1 MDRKGVPMKKKT
13 KKIVALILAL
23 GLIVGVGVFANGV
36 VGNPVSKWL
45 ATNTV
50 KNRLAEVY
58 GDKDYEIER
67 VTFSFKDGSYHAFIV
82 SPSSPDS
89 EFSMNLNMKGEL
101 RWDSYED
108 RVLSGEN
115 TAARINK
122 EYRAATENVFTS
134 PAFPYYTHI
143 EYGDIEFIS
152 REWGDADDLPAY
164 ALFTEDLV
172 LDQVYDIGELGK
184 IAGHLVVYVYDEDVS
199 VEKAAEILLDV
210 KHMMDAG
217 GVSFHVI
224 DLVLEYPKPVH
235 DSPRK
240 EGRVET
246 IEFLSDD
253 IYEKGMEERVAAAN
267 EAAIAH
273 HAKRDAE
280 KEKEISGVVK

>member
-1 MDRKGVPMKKKT
+1 MKKT
-13 KKIVALILAL
+13 KKIVALILAAL
-23 GLIVGVGVFANGV
+23 LIVAVGVFANGV

-67 VTFSFKDGSYHAFIV
+67 VTYSFKDGCYHAFIV

-89 EFSMNLNMKGEL
+89 DFSMSLNMRGKL

-122 EYRAATENVFTS
+122 EYRDATEKVFSS

-143 EYGDIEFIS
+143 EYGDIEFNS
-152 REWGDADDLPAY
+152 REFAGAEDLPTY
-164 ALFTEDLV
+164 GLLTEDLV
-172 LDQVYDIGELGK
+172 LDQIYDIRELGK
-184 IAGHLVVYVYDEDVS
+184 AAGHLVLYVYDEEVS
-199 VEKAAEILLDV
+199 VEKAAEILLEV
-210 KHMMDAG
+210 KHFMDAG

-224 DLVLEYPKPVH
+224 DLVLEYPKPVD

-246 IEFLSDD
+246 IEFLYED
-253 IYEKGMEERVAAAN
+253 IYEEGMVERVAVAN

-273 HAKRDAE
+273 HAKADAE
-280 KEKEISGVVK
+280 NEKIINGLKEE

>member
-1 MDRKGVPMKKKT
+1 MKKT

-67 VTFSFKDGSYHAFIV
+67 VTYSFKDGSYHAFIV

-89 EFSMNLNMKGEL
+89 DFSMSLNMRGEL

-122 EYRAATENVFTS
+122 EYREATENVFTS

-143 EYGDIEFIS
+143 EYGDIEFNS
-152 REWGDADDLPAY
+152 REFAGAEDLPTY
-164 ALFTEDLV
+164 GLLTEDLV
-172 LDQVYDIGELGK
+172 LDQIYDIRELGK
-184 IAGHLVVYVYDEDVS
+184 AAGHLVLYVYDEEVS
-199 VEKAAEILLDV
+199 VEKAAEILLEV
-210 KHMMDAG
+210 KHFMDAG

-224 DLVLEYPKPVH
+224 DLVLEYPKPVD

-246 IEFLSDD
+246 IEFLYED
-253 IYEKGMEERVAAAN
+253 IYEEGMVERVAVAN

-273 HAKRDAE
+273 HVKRDAE

>member
-1 MDRKGVPMKKKT
+1 MKKT
-13 KKIVALILAL
+13 KKIVALILAAL
-23 GLIVGVGVFANGV
+23 LIVGVGIFANGV
-36 VGNPVSKWL
+36 VGNPVSKLL

-58 GDKDYEIER
+58 ADKDYEIER
-67 VTFSFKDGSYHAFIV
+67 VTFSFKDGGYHAFIV

-89 EFSMNLNMKGEL
+89 EFSMSLTMGGKL

-115 TAARINK
+115 TVSRINK
-122 EYRAATENVFTS
+122 EYRDATEKVFTS

-152 REWGDADDLPAY
+152 REWADAEDLPVY
-164 ALFTEDLV
+164 ALYTEDLI

-184 IAGHLVVYVYDEDVS
+184 VAGHLVLYVYDEDVS
-199 VEKAAEILLDV
+199 VEKAAEILLEV
-210 KHMMDAG
+210 KHFMDSG

-224 DLVLEYPKPVH
+224 DLVLEYPKPVD

-246 IEFLSDD
+246 IELLCED
-253 IYEKGMEERVAAAN
+253 IYEEGMVERVAAAN
-267 EAAIAH
+267 DAAIAYH
-273 HAKRDAE
+273 DKMDAE
-280 KEKEISGVVK
+280 NEKITNGLKEAQ

>member
-1 MDRKGVPMKKKT
+1 M
-13 KKIVALILAL
+13 
-23 GLIVGVGVFANGV
+23 
-36 VGNPVSKWL
+36 L

-67 VTFSFKDGSYHAFIV
+67 VTYSFKDGSYHAFIV

-89 EFSMNLNMKGEL
+89 DFSMSLNMRGKL

-122 EYRAATENVFTS
+122 EYRDATEKVFTS

-143 EYGDIEFIS
+143 EYGDIEFNS
-152 REWGDADDLPAY
+152 REFAGAEDLPTY
-164 ALFTEDLV
+164 GLLTEDLV
-172 LDQVYDIGELGK
+172 LDQIYDIRELGK
-184 IAGHLVVYVYDEDVS
+184 AAGHLVLYVYDEDVS
-199 VEKAAEILLDV
+199 VEKAAEILLEV
-210 KHMMDAG
+210 KHFMDAG

-224 DLVLEYPKPVH
+224 DLVLEYPKPVD

-246 IEFLSDD
+246 IEFLYED
-253 IYEKGMEERVAAAN
+253 IYEEGMVERVAVAN

-273 HAKRDAE
+273 HAKADAE
-280 KEKEISGVVK
+280 NEKIINGLKEE

>member
-1 MDRKGVPMKKKT
+1 MKKKT
-13 KKIVALILAL
+13 KKIFALILAL
-23 GLIVGVGVFANGV
+23 ILLAGVCIFANGV

-50 KNRLAEVY
+50 KDRLTEVY
-58 GDKDYEIER
+58 ADKDYEIER
-67 VTFSFKDGSYHAFIV
+67 VTFSFKDGTYHAFIV

-89 EFSMNLNMKGEL
+89 EFSMSLTMMGKL

-134 PAFPYYTHI
+134 PAFPYYSHI

-152 REWGDADDLPAY
+152 KEWEVTEDTPAY

-172 LDQVYDIGELGK
+172 LDQVYDIRALGK
-184 IAGHLVVYVYDEDVS
+184 SAGHLVLYIYDDEVS
-199 VEKAAEILLDV
+199 VEKAAEILLEV
-210 KHMMDAG
+210 KHLMDAG

-224 DLVLEYPKPVH
+224 DLVLEYHKPVD

-246 IEFLSDD
+246 MEFLYDD
-253 IYEKGMEERVAAAN
+253 IYEEGMVERVDAAN

-273 HAKRDAE
+273 HAKAD
-280 KEKEISGVVK
+280 KE

>member
-1 MDRKGVPMKKKT
+1 MKNT
-13 KKIVALILAL
+13 KKIVSLILAL
-23 GLIVGVGVFANGV
+23 GLIVGFGVFANGV

-45 ATNTV
+45 ATNTA

-58 GDKDYEIER
+58 ADKDYEIER
-67 VTFSFKDGSYHAFIV
+67 VTFSFKDGGYHAFIV

-89 EFSMNLNMKGEL
+89 EFSMSLTMGGEL

-122 EYRAATENVFTS
+122 EYRAATEAVFTS
-134 PAFPYYTHI
+134 PAFPYYSHI
-143 EYGDIEFIS
+143 EFGDIEFIS
-152 REWGDADDLPAY
+152 REWVDAEDLPRY
-164 ALFTEDLV
+164 ALFTEDLE
-172 LDQVYDIGELGK
+172 LDQVYDIRELGK
-184 IAGHLVVYVYDEDVS
+184 TAGHLVLYVYDEDVS
-199 VEKAAEILLDV
+199 VEKAAEILLEV
-210 KHMMDAG
+210 KHLMDAG

-224 DLVLEYPKPVH
+224 DIVLEYPKPED

-246 IEFLSDD
+246 MEFLYDD
-253 IYEKGMEERVAAAN
+253 IYEEGLVERVAAAN

-273 HAKRDAE
+273 HAKADAKNE
-280 KEKEISGVVK
+280 KVINGLKEE

>member
-1 MDRKGVPMKKKT
+1 
-13 KKIVALILAL
+13 
-23 GLIVGVGVFANGV
+23 
-36 VGNPVSKWL
+36 
-45 ATNTV
+45 
-50 KNRLAEVY
+50 LAEVY
-58 GDKDYEIER
+58 ADKDYEIER
-67 VTFSFKDGSYHAFIV
+67 VTFSFKDGGYHAFIV

-89 EFSMNLNMKGEL
+89 EFSMSLNMRGKL

-122 EYRAATENVFTS
+122 EYRAATEAVFTS
-134 PAFPYYTHI
+134 PAFPYYSHI
-143 EYGDIEFIS
+143 EFGDIEFIS
-152 REWGDADDLPAY
+152 REWVDAEDLPRY
-164 ALFTEDLV
+164 ALFTEDLE
-172 LDQVYDIGELGK
+172 LDQVYDIRELGK
-184 IAGHLVVYVYDEDVS
+184 TAGHLVLYVYDEDVS
-199 VEKAAEILLDV
+199 VEKAAEILLEV

-224 DLVLEYPKPVH
+224 DLVLEYPKPID

-253 IYEKGMEERVAAAN
+253 IYEEGMEERVAAAN

-273 HAKRDAE
+273 HAKADAE
-280 KEKEISGVVK
+280 NEKIINGLKEE

>member
-1 MDRKGVPMKKKT
+1 MKRKT
-13 KKIVALILAL
+13 KKIFALILAL
-23 GLIVGVGVFANGV
+23 ALIACVCVFANGV

-50 KNRLAEVY
+50 ENRLEEVY
-58 GDKDYEIER
+58 ADKDYEIER

-89 EFSMNLNMKGEL
+89 EFSMSLNWKGQL

-122 EYRAATENVFTS
+122 EYRAATEAVFTS
-134 PAFPYYTHI
+134 PAFPYYSHI
-143 EYGDIEFIS
+143 EFGDIEFIS
-152 REWGDADDLPAY
+152 REWVDAEDLPRY
-164 ALFTEDLV
+164 ALFTEDLE
-172 LDQVYDIGELGK
+172 LDQAYDIKDLGK
-184 IAGHLVVYVYDEDVS
+184 AAGHLVLYVYDEEVS
-199 VEKAAEILLDV
+199 VEKAAEILLEV
-210 KHMMDAG
+210 KHLMDAG

-224 DLVLEYPKPVH
+224 DLVLEYPKPVD

-246 IEFLSDD
+246 MEFLYDD
-253 IYEKGMEERVAAAN
+253 IYEEGLVERVDAAN

-273 HAKRDAE
+273 HAKMDAE
-280 KEKEISGVVK
+280 NEKIIEGMKAE

>member
-1 MDRKGVPMKKKT
+1 MKKT

-23 GLIVGVGVFANGV
+23 ALIAGVCVFANGV

-45 ATNTV
+45 ATSTAQ
-50 KNRLAEVY
+50 KRLAEVY
-58 GDKDYEIER
+58 ADKDYEIER
-67 VTFSFKDGSYHAFIV
+67 VTYSFKDGGYHAFIV

-89 EFSMNLNMKGEL
+89 EFSMSLNMMGKL

-122 EYRAATENVFTS
+122 EYRDATEKVFTS

-143 EYGDIEFIS
+143 EYGDIEFNS
-152 REWGDADDLPAY
+152 REFAGAEDLPTY
-164 ALFTEDLV
+164 GLLTEDLV
-172 LDQVYDIGELGK
+172 LDQVYDIRELGK
-184 IAGHLVVYVYDEDVS
+184 TAGHLVLYVYDEDVS
-199 VEKAAEILLDV
+199 VEKAAEILLEV
-210 KHMMDAG
+210 KHMMDAR

-224 DLVLEYPKPVH
+224 DLVLEYPKPVD

-246 IEFLSDD
+246 MEFLYDD
-253 IYEKGMEERVAAAN
+253 IYEEGLVERVAAAN

-273 HAKRDAE
+273 HAKADAKNE
-280 KEKEISGVVK
+280 KIINGLKEE

>member
-1 MDRKGVPMKKKT
+1 MKKKT
-13 KKIVALILAL
+13 KKIFALVLAL
-23 GLIVGVGVFANGV
+23 ALLAGVCVFANGV
-36 VGNPVSKWL
+36 VGNPLSKWL
-45 ATNTV
+45 ATNTAE
-50 KNRLAEVY
+50 NRLTEEY
-58 GDKDYEIER
+58 SDKDYEIDR
-67 VTFSFKDGSYHAFIV
+67 VIFSFKDGSYHAFIV

-89 EFSMNLNMKGEL
+89 EFSMSLDMMGKL

-134 PAFPYYTHI
+134 PAFPYYSHI

-152 REWGDADDLPAY
+152 REWVDAEDLPAY

-172 LDQVYDIGELGK
+172 LDQVYDIRELGK
-184 IAGHLVVYVYDEDVS
+184 AAGHLVLYIYDEDVS
-199 VEKAAEILLDV
+199 VEKAAEILLEV
-210 KHMMDAG
+210 KHLMDAG

-224 DLVLEYPKPVH
+224 DLVLEYPKPVD
-235 DSPRK
+235 DSPRN

-246 IEFLSDD
+246 MEFLYED
-253 IYEKGMEERVAAAN
+253 IYEEGLVERVDAAN

-273 HAKRDAE
+273 HAKVDAE
-280 KEKEISGVVK
+280 SEKKGSCENITI

>member
-1 MDRKGVPMKKKT
+1 MKKKT
-13 KKIVALILAL
+13 KKIFALILAL
-23 GLIVGVGVFANGV
+23 ALIAGVCVFANGV

-50 KNRLAEVY
+50 ENRLEEVY
-58 GDKDYEIER
+58 ADKDYEIER

-89 EFSMNLNMKGEL
+89 EFSMSLNWKGQL

-122 EYRAATENVFTS
+122 EYRAATEAVFTS

-143 EYGDIEFIS
+143 EFGDIEFNS
-152 REWGDADDLPAY
+152 REWVDVDDLPAY
-164 ALFTEDLV
+164 ALYTEDLV
-172 LDQVYDIGELGK
+172 LDQVYDIRELGK
-184 IAGHLVVYVYDEDVS
+184 AAGHLVLYVYDEDVS
-199 VEKAAEILLDV
+199 VEKAAEMLLEV
-210 KHMMDAG
+210 KHLMDAG
-217 GVSFHVI
+217 GVSFHAI
-224 DLVLEYPKPVH
+224 DLVLEYPKPED

-246 IEFLSDD
+246 MEFLYDD
-253 IYEKGMEERVAAAN
+253 IYEEGLVERVDAAN

-273 HAKRDAE
+273 HAKMDAE
-280 KEKEISGVVK
+280 NEKIIEGMKAE

>member
-1 MDRKGVPMKKKT
+1 MKKT
-13 KKIVALILAL
+13 KKIIALILAAL
-23 GLIVGVGVFANGV
+23 LIVGVGIFANGV

-58 GDKDYEIER
+58 ADKDYEIER

-89 EFSMNLNMKGEL
+89 DFSMSLNMRGEL

-122 EYRAATENVFTS
+122 EYREATENVFTS

-143 EYGDIEFIS
+143 EYGDIKFIS
-152 REWGDADDLPAY
+152 REWVDAEDLPAY
-164 ALFTEDLV
+164 ALYTEDLI

-184 IAGHLVVYVYDEDVS
+184 VAGHLVVYVYDEDVS
-199 VEKAAEILLDV
+199 VEKAAEILLEV
-210 KHMMDAG
+210 KHFMDAG

-224 DLVLEYPKPVH
+224 DLVLEYPKPVD

-246 IEFLSDD
+246 IEFLYED
-253 IYEKGMEERVAAAN
+253 IYEEGMVERVTAAN

-280 KEKEISGVVK
+280 NEKITNGLKGE

>member
-1 MDRKGVPMKKKT
+1 MKKKT
-13 KKIVALILAL
+13 KKIFALILAL
-23 GLIVGVGVFANGV
+23 ALVVGVCIFANGV

-45 ATNTV
+45 ATNTA

-58 GDKDYEIER
+58 ADKDYEIER
-67 VTFSFKDGSYHAFIV
+67 VTYSFKDGGYHAFIV

-89 EFSMNLNMKGEL
+89 EFSMSLTMMGEL

-122 EYRAATENVFTS
+122 EYRTATENVFTS
-134 PAFPYYTHI
+134 PAFPYYSHI
-143 EYGDIEFIS
+143 EFGDIEFIS
-152 REWGDADDLPAY
+152 REWVDAEDLPRY
-164 ALFTEDLV
+164 ALYTEDLK
-172 LDQVYDIGELGK
+172 LDQVYDIRELGK
-184 IAGHLVVYVYDEDVS
+184 AAGHLVLYIYDEEVS
-199 VEKAAEILLDV
+199 VEKAAEILLEV
-210 KHMMDAG
+210 KHLMDAG

-224 DLVLEYPKPVH
+224 DLVLEYPKPVD

-246 IEFLSDD
+246 MEFLYDD
-253 IYEKGMEERVAAAN
+253 IYEEGMVERVDAAN

-273 HAKRDAE
+273 HAKADAE
-280 KEKEISGVVK
+280 NEKIIEGMKTGE

>member
-1 MDRKGVPMKKKT
+1 MKKKT
-13 KKIVALILAL
+13 KKIAALILAL
-23 GLIVGVGVFANGV
+23 ALIVGVGVFANGV

-50 KNRLAEVY
+50 ENRLAEVY
-58 GDKDYEIER
+58 ADKDYEIER

-82 SPSSPDS
+82 SPCSPDS
-89 EFSMNLNMKGEL
+89 EFSMSLNWKGQL

-122 EYRAATENVFTS
+122 EYRAATEAVFTS
-134 PAFPYYTHI
+134 PAFPYYSHI
-143 EYGDIEFIS
+143 EFGDIEFIS
-152 REWGDADDLPAY
+152 REWVEAEDLPRY
-164 ALFTEDLV
+164 ALFTEDLE
-172 LDQVYDIGELGK
+172 LDQVYDIKELGK
-184 IAGHLVVYVYDEDVS
+184 AAGHLVLYVYDEEVS
-199 VEKAAEILLDV
+199 VEKAAEILLEV
-210 KHMMDAG
+210 KHLMDAG

-224 DLVLEYPKPVH
+224 DLVLEYPKPVD

-246 IEFLSDD
+246 IEFHYDD
-253 IYEKGMEERVAAAN
+253 IYEEGIVERVDVAN

-273 HAKRDAE
+273 HAKADAE
-280 KEKEISGVVK
+280 NEKIIEGMKVE

>member
-1 MDRKGVPMKKKT
+1 MKKT
-13 KKIVALILAL
+13 KKIVALILAAL
-23 GLIVGVGVFANGV
+23 LIVAVGVFANGV

-67 VTFSFKDGSYHAFIV
+67 VTYSFKDGSYHAFIV

-89 EFSMNLNMKGEL
+89 DFSMSLNMRGKL

-122 EYRAATENVFTS
+122 EYRDATEKVFTS

-143 EYGDIEFIS
+143 EYGDIEFNS
-152 REWGDADDLPAY
+152 REFAGAEDLPTY
-164 ALFTEDLV
+164 GLLTEDLV
-172 LDQVYDIGELGK
+172 LDQIYDIRELGK
-184 IAGHLVVYVYDEDVS
+184 AAGHLVLYVYDEEVS
-199 VEKAAEILLDV
+199 VEKAAEILLEV
-210 KHMMDAG
+210 KHFMDAG

-224 DLVLEYPKPVH
+224 DLVLEYPKPVD

-246 IEFLSDD
+246 IEFLYED
-253 IYEKGMEERVAAAN
+253 IYEEGMVERVAVAN

>member
-1 MDRKGVPMKKKT
+1 MKKT
-13 KKIVALILAL
+13 KKIVALILAAL
-23 GLIVGVGVFANGV
+23 LIVAVGVFANGV

-58 GDKDYEIER
+58 GDKDYEIEL
-67 VTFSFKDGSYHAFIV
+67 VTYSFKDGSYHAFIV
-82 SPSSPDS
+82 SPSSLDS
-89 EFSMNLNMKGEL
+89 DFSMSLNMGGKL

-122 EYRAATENVFTS
+122 EYRDATEKVFTS

-143 EYGDIEFIS
+143 EYGDIEFNS
-152 REWGDADDLPAY
+152 REFAGAEDLPAY
-164 ALFTEDLV
+164 GVLTEDLV
-172 LDQVYDIGELGK
+172 LDQIYDIRELGK
-184 IAGHLVVYVYDEDVS
+184 AAGHLVLYVYDEEVS
-199 VEKAAEILLDV
+199 VEKAAEILLEV
-210 KHMMDAG
+210 KHFMDAG

-224 DLVLEYPKPVH
+224 DLVLEYPKPVD

-246 IEFLSDD
+246 IEFLYED
-253 IYEKGMEERVAAAN
+253 IYEEGMIERVAAAN

-280 KEKEISGVVK
+280 KEKEISGVEK

>member
-1 MDRKGVPMKKKT
+1 MKKKT
-13 KKIVALILAL
+13 KKILALILAFAL
-23 GLIVGVGVFANGV
+23 LVGVCVFANGV

-45 ATNTV
+45 ATNTAE
-50 KNRLAEVY
+50 NRLTEEY
-58 GDKDYEIER
+58 SDKDYEIER

-89 EFSMNLNMKGEL
+89 EFSMSLDMMGKL

-134 PAFPYYTHI
+134 PAFPYYSHI

-152 REWGDADDLPAY
+152 REWVDAEDLPAY

-172 LDQVYDIGELGK
+172 LDQVYDIRELGK
-184 IAGHLVVYVYDEDVS
+184 AAGHLVLYIYDEDVS
-199 VEKAAEILLDV
+199 VEKAAEILLEV
-210 KHMMDAG
+210 KHLMNAG

-224 DLVLEYPKPVH
+224 DLVLEYPKPVD

-246 IEFLSDD
+246 MEFLYED
-253 IYEKGMEERVAAAN
+253 IYEEGLVERVDAAN

-273 HAKRDAE
+273 HAKVDAE
-280 KEKEISGVVK
+280 SEKKGSCENITI